1 MSGRVNYFG
10 KTFAQWLLE
19 ERRIAGQ
26 VSSLATVARSDP
38 AFPRNGDIDQ
48 VRRHL
53 SLANVDGFIIDSLPV
68 AEGLWLRS

>member
-1 MSGRVNYFG
+1 MGGRVNYFG

-26 VSSLATVARSDP
+26 VSPLVTVARSDP
-38 AFPRNGDIDQ
+38 AFPRNGDVDQ
-48 VRRHL
+48 VRSHL
-53 SLANVDGFIIDSLPV
+53 SSANVDAYIIDSLPV

>member
-26 VSSLATVARSDP
+26 VSPLVTAARSDP
-38 AFPRNGDIDQ
+38 AFPRNADIEQ
-48 VRRHL
+48 VRSHL
-53 SLANVDGFIIDSLPV
+53 SLAKVDAYILDSLPI
-68 AEGLWLRS
+68 AERLWLRS

>member
-26 VSSLATVARSDP
+26 VSSLVTVARSDP
-38 AFPRNGDIDQ
+38 AFPRSGDVDQ
-48 VRRHL
+48 VRNHL
-53 SLANVDGFIIDSLPV
+53 SSSNVDGFIIDSLPV

>member
-26 VSSLATVARSDP
+26 VSSLATIARSDP

-48 VRRHL
+48 VRSRL
-53 SLANVDGFIIDSLPV
+53 SAINVDSHIIDSLPI
-68 AEGLWLRS
+68 AERLWLRS